1 MGRSV
6 VVALLVAQLGTF
18 ACGGASSATATDAPA
33 PAKTTASAAA
43 KRYMVVGQILVV
55 SPDTQTIS
63 IMHQDIVGY
72 MPAMTMTFPVATAA
86 LMKDR
91 VPGETIA
98 AVLEVS
104 PAEGKITEIT
114 HTGNAPLPDRSNVVS
129 LAAGVLEPGQ
139 EAPDSALID
148 QHNKRRSFAE
158 WKGQPTLLTFIYTRC
173 PMPNFCPLMDRNFAA
188 IQRVGGADPVLA
200 NKFTL
205 ISVSFDPD
213 FDTPA
218 VLNAHAKTLAANA
231 GVWTFLTA
239 DRLTVERF
247 AAKFGVGVV
256 REGSAPDEITHNL
269 RTVLIGADRKIIK
282 IYSGSDWSTT
292 AVLDDL
298 RAAVTHAAAK

>member
-6 VVALLVAQLGTF
+6 VVALLVAQLGTC
-18 ACGGASSATATDAPA
+18 ACGGASSTTATGAPA
-33 PAKTTASAAA
+33 ASETTASA

-55 SPDTQTIS
+55 SPDKQTIS

-104 PAEGKITEIT
+104 PAEGEIVEIT

-148 QHNKRRSFAE
+148 QQNKRRSFVE

-173 PMPNFCPLMDRNFAA
+173 PMPNFCPLMDRNFAT
-188 IQRVGGADPVLA
+188 IQRVGGADPALA
-200 NKFTL
+200 GKFKL

-213 FDTPA
+213 FDTPT
-218 VLNAHAKTLAANA
+218 VLKAHATKLAADA
-231 GVWTFLTA
+231 SVWTFLTA

-256 REGSAPDEITHNL
+256 REGPAPDEITHNL
-269 RTVLIGADRKIIK
+269 RTVLIGPDRKIIK

-298 RAAVTHAAAK
+298 RAAVTHATAK

>member
-1 MGRSV
+1 MGRSIG
-6 VVALLVAQLGTF
+6 AAIFLAQLAAAG
-18 ACGGASSATATDAPA
+18 CGDSAAPSSGAAPVSEATA
-33 PAKTTASAAA
+33 AANA

-55 SPDTQTIS
+55 SPDKQTVS
-63 IMHQDIVGY
+63 IMHHDIVGY

-91 VPGETIA
+91 VPGEMVT

-104 PAEGKITEIT
+104 AAAGKIVEIT

-148 QHNKRRSFAE
+148 QQNTRRSFAE

-173 PMPNFCPLMDRNFAA
+173 PMPNFCPLMDRNFAT
-188 IQRVGGADPVLA
+188 IQRTGSADPTLA
-200 NKFTL
+200 GRFKL
-205 ISVSFDPD
+205 VSVSFDPD
-213 FDTPA
+213 FDTPS
-218 VLNAHAKTLAANA
+218 VLKAHATKLAADPH
-231 GVWTFLTA
+231 VWTFLTA

-256 REGSAPDEITHNL
+256 REGSAPDQITHNL

-292 AVLDDL
+292 AALDDL
-298 RAAVTHAAAK
+298 RAAVTHAAK